1 MRTETKEI
9 YKCDFCN
16 KLYQRKA
23 AAIKHELMCS
33 KNPDNDRPCFHCLNL
48 DKKDAEKERGFEY
61 GSGCPTYVSL
71 LHCKAKEI
79 FLYPPK
85 VGFKKN
91 VIEIEECNEAM
102 PKECELFKLNTF
114 IN

>member
-33 KNPDNDRPCFHCLNL
+33 KNPDNDRPCFHCLSL
-48 DKKDAEKERGFEY
+48 EKKDTTVFLDHSY
-61 GSGCPTYVSL
+61 GSQDSASFRL
-71 LHCKAKEI
+71 LHCSAKEI